1 LLSLICDTFFAWA
14 LRRANMRYDATTR
27 ALFKPELGP
36 APWAPADRWTR
47 DAICAELSRLAYVR
61 FEEGQEKV
69 LVAALAFMG
78 FGKPLCIHNAQT
90 NTQAFCSVS
99 RDGTPYIAFRGTQA
113 DKVEDILSDLRFLP
127 VRWFGKGQVHRG
139 FLRALESVRAE
150 IEDWLTHHTESA
162 CVVTGHS
169 LGAAIATLMV
179 ARLDH
184 AELVTFG
191 SPRVGTAAFAQ
202 MFKGRPVRRYVDCA
216 DVVTR
221 VPPPVG
227 YKHVCRMI
235 YVDRDGVAHAEVPGI
250 FAILAD
256 RVLAHFRHLRRYAFR
271 KRSVALRSLADHAPI
286 NYVSAA
292 LGTRDD

>member
-1 LLSLICDTFFAWA
+1 
-14 LRRANMRYDATTR
+14 MRYDATTR
-27 ALFKPELGP
+27 ALFKPESGP
-36 APWAPADRWTR
+36 AAWAPSDRWTR

-61 FEEGQEKV
+61 FEEGEEGV
-69 LVAALAFMG
+69 LAASLAFMG
-78 FGKPLCIHNAQT
+78 FGKPHCIHNPQT

-113 DKVEDILSDLRFLP
+113 DKVDDLLSDLRFLP
-127 VRWFGKGQVHRG
+127 VRWTGKGRVHRG
-139 FLRALESVRAE
+139 FLRALESVSEE
-150 IEDWLTHHTESA
+150 IEDWLTPYTESA

-191 SPRVGTAAFAQ
+191 SPRVGTAAFAR
-202 MFKGRPVRRYVDCA
+202 MFNGRAVRRYVDCA

-235 YVDRDGVAHAEVPGI
+235 YVDRDGIAHAEVPGI
-250 FAILAD
+250 FAIMAD
-256 RVLAHFRHLRRYAFR
+256 RALANLRHLRQHAFR
-271 KRSVALRSLADHAPI
+271 RGRVTARSLADHAPI
-286 NYVSAA
+286 NYVSAV
-292 LGTRDD
+292 LGTRDG